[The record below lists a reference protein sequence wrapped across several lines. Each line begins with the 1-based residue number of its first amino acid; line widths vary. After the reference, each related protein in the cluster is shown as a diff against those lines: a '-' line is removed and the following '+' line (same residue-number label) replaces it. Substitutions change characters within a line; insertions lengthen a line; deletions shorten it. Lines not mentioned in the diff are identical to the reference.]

1 MTHHKSNRAV
11 EGDPEHGH
19 SRGMPRRV
27 DEDELQARTERDRR
41 EAGLPGGP
49 TEDPEAEYRQER
61 EEIDRE
67 VGTGEMP
74 SGRATRRE
82 RDPFPPSHY
91 ER

>member
-1 MTHHKSNRAV
+1 MAHHKSNRAV

-27 DEDELQARTERDRR
+27 DQDALQARTERDRR
-41 EAGLPGGP
+41 EMGLAGGP
-49 TEDPEAEYRQER
+49 AEDAETVYRQER

-67 VGTGEMP
+67 VAGGETP
-74 SGRATRRE
+74 SGRINRRA
-82 RDPFPPSHY
+82 RAPFPPTRY